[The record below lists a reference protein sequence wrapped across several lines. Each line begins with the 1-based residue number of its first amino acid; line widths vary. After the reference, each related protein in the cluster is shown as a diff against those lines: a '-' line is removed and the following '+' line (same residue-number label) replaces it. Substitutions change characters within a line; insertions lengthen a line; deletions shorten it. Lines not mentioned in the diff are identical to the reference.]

1 MSRFLLRCVQVVH
14 VYFMFALHYMLA
26 LNLFHVFSSLF
37 HVVFMFISSL
47 YQVYFKFISSFF
59 QVVFHVFL
67 ACHVLHTFFC
77 TFILRSL
84 YVAFHVFLGSMT
96 FNSRLFYVL

>member
-14 VYFMFALHYMLA
+14 VYVIFVLRYTFPL
-26 LNLFHVFSSLF
+26 SLF

-47 YQVYFKFISSFF
+47 YQVYFKFF